1 MRWDQGHQSDD
12 VEDRR
17 DDEGGGGGSPMGLGG
32 GFGGM
37 KVGLGGLV
45 VLGILSVVFKVDLIS
60 PFLGGGEG
68 SRGGSVAPVASGRAP
83 RPKNAAEEGL
93 KSFASFVLDDTQNTW
108 TKILPEQQGVSYRHA
123 KMTLF
128 RNAVRTGCGDAESAM
143 GPFYCPADE
152 HVYLDL
158 NFYDELKRKFG
169 APGDFAQAY
178 VIAHELGHHVQN
190 ILGIERKL
198 RMAQEQNPRAEKQ
211 LSVLMELQADCF
223 AGIWAN
229 STGQR
234 NLLEAGDVESAL
246 GAASAVG
253 DDHIQQMSGRS
264 VHPETFTHG
273 SSAQRKQWFETGFQT
288 GKVTAC
294 NTFARN

>member
-1 MRWDQGHQSDD
+1 MRWDQGHESED

-17 DDEGGGGGSPMGLGG
+17 DEGGGNSPMGLGG
-32 GFGGM
+32 GGFGGM
-37 KVGLGGLV
+37 HVGLGGLV
-45 VLGILSVVFKVDLIS
+45 ILGILSFVFKIDLIS
-60 PFLGGGEG
+60 PFLGGGG
-68 SRGGSVAPVASGRAP
+68 SGGGAAPVAAPVSP
-83 RPKNAAEEGL
+83 RPKTAEEELL
-93 KSFASFVLDDTQNTW
+93 KRFVGSVLDDTQNTW
-108 TKILPEQQGVSYRHA
+108 TKVLPEQQGVSYRRA
-123 KMTLF
+123 KLVLF
-128 RNAVRTGCGDAESAM
+128 REGTRSGCGDAESAM

-152 HVYLDL
+152 RVYIDL

-178 VIAHELGHHVQN
+178 VIAHEVGHHVQN

-198 RMAQEQNPRAEKQ
+198 RLAQQQNPRAQKQ

-229 STGQR
+229 STQQR
-234 NLLEAGDVESAL
+234 NLLEAGDVDEAL

-253 DDHIQQMSGRS
+253 DDHIQNMSGSR
-264 VHPETFTHG
+264 VRPESFTHG
-273 SSAQRKQWFETGFQT
+273 SSAQRKQWFGTGFQT

-294 NTFARN
+294 NTFAGN

>member
-1 MRWDQGHQSDD
+1 MRWDQNHESED

-17 DDEGGGGGSPMGLGG
+17 NEGGGGPRGFGGG

-37 KVGLGGLV
+37 RVGLGGMV
-45 VLGILSVVFKVDLIS
+45 VLGILSFVFKVDLIS
-60 PFLGGGEG
+60 PFLGGGG
-68 SRGGSVAPVASGRAP
+68 STAPVASRREV
-83 RPKNAAEEGL
+83 RPKSAEEETLRKFVG
-93 KSFASFVLDDTQNTW
+93 FVLDDAQNTW
-108 TKILPEQQGVSYRHA
+108 TKALPEQQGVAYRRA
-123 KMTLF
+123 KLVLF
-128 RNAVRTGCGDAESAM
+128 RDGTRSGCGDAESAM

-152 HVYLDL
+152 KVYVDL
-158 NFYDELKRKFG
+158 NFYDELRRKFG

-178 VIAHELGHHVQN
+178 VIAHEIGHHVQN

-198 RMAQEQNPRAEKQ
+198 RIAQERNPRAEKQ

-234 NLLEAGDVESAL
+234 NLLDNGDVDEAMK
-246 GAASAVG
+246 AASAVG
-253 DDHIQQMSGRS
+253 DDHIQQMSGSR
-264 VHPETFTHG
+264 VRPESFTHG
-273 SSAQRKQWFETGFQT
+273 SSAQRKEWFNRGYET

-294 NTFARN
+294 NTFAGN